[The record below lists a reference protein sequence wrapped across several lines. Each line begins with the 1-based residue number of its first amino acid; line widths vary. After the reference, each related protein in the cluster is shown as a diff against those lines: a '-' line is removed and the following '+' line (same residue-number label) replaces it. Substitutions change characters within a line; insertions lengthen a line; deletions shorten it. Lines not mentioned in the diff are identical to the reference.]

1 MKQARNL
8 SLLAAFVLSFIW
20 ACADKGSQAGGTSV
34 ETTNGFAVQVELPSA
49 VRPDSLGEHFA
60 LRLSDLRRQG
70 ERWCVLSSGDTLPY
84 AFRGKDLWVK
94 TPGHASALDLWPDT
108 LDACPL
114 SDSASVFSADNG
126 YIAMRDFGG
135 AFVDGETEAL
145 SWGLLQGEPQAYTF
159 SAEVLLD
166 SGLVGGEVWSVGDVA
181 GFRMDNLDSMAAL
194 YGYASYAGVSNWNV
208 ISGHTPIGDSTWIR
222 VDLVVDAVSSRYELY
237 FDGILHF
244 AYSDSLP
251 PLSYDKQGA
260 ELTLGRNAAGTG
272 GYFRGRLGSVSV
284 STVARS
290 PDWIRLSAFQGRTGP
305 GFRLEP
311 RP

>member
-1 MKQARNL
+1 MNQALRAFYAFAL
-8 SLLAAFVLSFIW
+8 ALLW

-34 ETTNGFAVQVELPSA
+34 ETTNGFAVQVEIPPA
-49 VRPDSLGEHFA
+49 IRADSLGEHFA
-60 LRLSDLRRQG
+60 LRLPDLRPQG

-94 TPGHASALDLWPDT
+94 ALDRWPGALDLWPDT

-114 SDSASVFSADNG
+114 SDSAGVFSADDG

-135 AFVDGETEAL
+135 AHVDGETDVL
-145 SWGLLQGEPQAYTF
+145 SWGGLQGEPQAYTF

-181 GFRMDNLDSMAAL
+181 GFRMDNLDSMATL

-251 PLSYDKQGA
+251 PLSYDKQGT
-260 ELTLGRNAAGTG
+260 ELTLGRNAAGAG

-284 STVARS
+284 SAVARS
-290 PDWIRLSAFQGRTGP
+290 QDWIRLSAFQGRTGP